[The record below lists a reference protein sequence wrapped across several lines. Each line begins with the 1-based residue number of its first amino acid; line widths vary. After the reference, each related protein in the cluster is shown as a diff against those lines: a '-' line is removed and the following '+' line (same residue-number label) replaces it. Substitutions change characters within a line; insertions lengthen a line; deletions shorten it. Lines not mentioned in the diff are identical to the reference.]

1 MDDLEVIKEA
11 AAALGEVAHDIRF
24 CHTLG
29 PNNDDWTGE
38 PEAKAEYER
47 LNALVG
53 LLFAIANRMTTQP
66 NAKPGA

>member
-1 MDDLEVIKEA
+1 MDDLTAIKEA
-11 AAALGEVAHDIRF
+11 AAALGEIAHDIRF

-38 PEAKAEYER
+38 PEAKAEYDR

-53 LLFAIANRMTTQP
+53 NLFAIVDRLPAAQQP
-66 NAKPGA
+66 EGKS